1 MVVFNCVFNFTP
13 IPGEMIQ
20 FDLRNFFSKWVGSTT
35 NTTNWF
41 SKVHV
46 TGLILIKR
54 SMSNENIW
62 LFRVYK
68 RLYYPVKWIMINPYK
83 DPHKTTSIMESK
95 RFFSGSHEFAP
106 QVCRLLQL
114 AIKVFRLRFRY
125 AVWIATSC
133 TLRKTNGCFS
143 ESTCEWKRMFNI
155 YKAAAIFCWGSSR

>member
-13 IPGEMIQ
+13 IPGEMIE
-20 FDLRNFFSKWVGSTT
+20 FDLRIFFSSGLVQPPTPP
-35 NTTNWF
+35 
-41 SKVHV
+41 
-46 TGLILIKR
+46 TGLVKYMLQVWFWSKDPWA
-54 SMSNENIW
+54 MKKNW

-68 RLYYPVKWIMINPYK
+68 RLYYPVKWIMINPYN

-143 ESTCEWKRMFNI
+143 ESTWEWKRMFNI